1 MPTILRIKGYRIWFY
16 EADLA
21 EPPHVHVGK
30 ARNEAKF
37 WINPVRLA
45 RPGRF
50 QTHELAEIERI
61 LAEHEAA
68 ILEAWNGE
76 QQKRNP

>member
-30 ARNEAKF
+30 AGNEAKF
-37 WINPVRLA
+37 WVSPVRLA
-45 RPGRF
+45 RAGGF
-50 QTHELAEIERI
+50 QKHELTEIAHI
-61 LAEHEAA
+61 LAGQETA
-68 ILEAWNGE
+68 ILEAWNRE